1 MKPSSPK
8 QLVASTTREALTEGS
23 ATSAVAFLQHMRTA
37 EVGAFCF
44 AWIGGGWGV
53 SHRGG
58 KPIGSIGFSVSCW
71 VKTDPQLLSLQVEV
85 NVFHYC
91 AAMSVCTSLGCHF
104 FLTKVDLK
112 GWLIMKK
119 VIQDLTCMLHVDTH
133 LKIQNHTNTSG
144 IDAKYH
150 LLFRSCVR
158 PGWCTSERGV
168 YFRPSDSVF
177 LRKLAF
183 CQRNHGQFLALSNA
197 SPAQRL
203 IALSYFNNSARGY
216 WMLLMHLLLAGFSNK
231 LPKKKPKRH
240 LNRKKNK
247 LKLHTPKNP

>member
-1 MKPSSPK
+1 
-8 QLVASTTREALTEGS
+8 
-23 ATSAVAFLQHMRTA
+23 MRTA
-37 EVGAFCF
+37 EAGLLFWVD
-44 AWIGGGWGV
+44 WGGWGV

-71 VKTDPQLLSLQVEV
+71 VKTYPQLLSLQVEV

-91 AAMSVCTSLGCHF
+91 AAMSVCTCLGCHGIWQKSTWRVGWSWKKWF
-104 FLTKVDLK
+104 KTWPVK
-112 GWLIMKK
+112 G
-119 VIQDLTCMLHVDTH
+119 TATH

-177 LRKLAF
+177 LLNLAF

-197 SPAQRL
+197 SPAQWL
-203 IALSYFNNSARGY
+203 IALSYFNNSACGY

-231 LPKKKPKRH
+231 LPKQKPKRH